1 MAVAGTAVP
10 PVTAAAVGGMGVGA
24 IGQTVQMSVGSAG
37 EAPKNA
43 IPQKAL
49 DTLDTVK
56 KTGAAP
62 KGYEGGRTFLNDGR
76 GGGQVLPKTAPD
88 GTPIAYKEFDVM
100 PYTKGVNRGAQR
112 VVVGSDG
119 KAYYT
124 NDHYTTFTEIP

>member
-1 MAVAGTAVP
+1 MAPT
-10 PVTAAAVGGMGVGA
+10 
-24 IGQTVQMSVGSAG
+24 
-37 EAPKNA
+37 NA

-62 KGYEGGRTFLNDGR
+62 AGYQGGRTFLNDGR
-76 GGGQVLPKTAPD
+76 GGGQVLPATAPD
-88 GTPIAYKEFDVM
+88 GSPITYTEYDVN
-100 PYTKGVNRGAQR
+100 PYTRGVNRGAER

-124 NDHYTTFTEIP
+124 NDHYTTFTEVK